1 MARCV
6 WSGSNK
12 DKWKIEDAVFWMT
25 GEHGEMLACADH
37 IYSTLLHHRI
47 FFFFKPQTCNVQL
60 VADPD

>member
-25 GEHGEMLACADH
+25 GEHGEMLACTDH